1 MSKINIRVRCDA
13 IDAPGIVHGGEYMEI
28 HMNLSDDK
36 FVGVK
41 RVPGAGRFKLIIG
54 DVGPSPC
61 LQPGRY
67 VFLDEQ
73 EMIQLMEML
82 KIVGPKVED

>member
-1 MSKINIRVRCDA
+1 
-13 IDAPGIVHGGEYMEI
+13 MEL

-36 FVGVK
+36 FVAVK
-41 RVPGAGRFKLIIG
+41 RVPGAGRFKLSIG
-54 DVGPSPC
+54 DTGSSPS

-73 EMIQLMEML
+73 EMVQLIEMM
-82 KIVGPKVED
+82 KVVGPKVED